1 MLKGIS
7 PLISPELLMVLDE
20 MGHTD
25 EIVLA
30 DANFPGFRYGRRVIQ
45 LRGVPIVP
53 LLEAV
58 LKLVPLDSYMDT
70 PVALMQKVE
79 GDSVPVPIWD
89 EILSTV
95 ARHDPRGAGAV
106 EFMDKWDFYRRTKE
120 QAYAVVMTGETAQY
134 GNIIIRKDVVK
145 PD

>member
-30 DANFPGFRYGRRVIQ
+30 DANFPGFRYDRRVIQ

-79 GDSVPVPIWD
+79 GDPVPVPIWD

-95 ARHDPRGAGAV
+95 ARHDPRGSRSGRV
-106 EFMDKWDFYRRTKE
+106 
-120 QAYAVVMTGETAQY
+120 Y
-134 GNIIIRKDVVK
+134 G
-145 PD
+145 